1 MVVGDSEYI
10 TIAQDK
16 VGCLT
21 ADGNVDDVDLHRAP
35 IRIIKINWPFICRG
49 VCRGWVMR
57 VSEHSSSASNTP

>member
-10 TIAQDK
+10 MIAQDK

-35 IRIIKINWPFICRG
+35 GPLCAG
-49 VCRGWVMR
+49 AYAGGG
-57 VSEHSSSASNTP
+57 